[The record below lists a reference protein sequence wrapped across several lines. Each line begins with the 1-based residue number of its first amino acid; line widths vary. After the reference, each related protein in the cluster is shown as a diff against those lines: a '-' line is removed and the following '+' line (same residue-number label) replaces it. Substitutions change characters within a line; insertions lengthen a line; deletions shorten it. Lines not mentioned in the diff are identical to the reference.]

1 MTLVGQAGFGLYQTI
16 KGGID
21 AKKNDRPI
29 YEIPESMRQAM
40 DTSERM
46 AQRGL
51 DEQTRQNYLQGLV
64 DTRAASFQGLSDR
77 KAGIGAVA
85 GVQQREIAGQQQ
97 LAAMDNEQRMRNI
110 AALQDMRMRMAS
122 FEDKAFEINQM
133 QPYQDRAAAAS
144 AMQGAGLQN
153 IFGAGES
160 YAKMEMS
167 GYNQQQRD
175 IRNMRS
181 DLKDKFKSQAA
192 KMGGDTNF
200 RNIEIGGKSFR
211 DTFQAQKSEMNQQFY
226 RGLNNPSSLMDN
238 SSQNNSFFSNNP
250 SVRGALDNSTFTD
263 LDESVQR
270 GLTEQGIDFNDPNV
284 QALFMEVYRNTFGE
298 K

>member
-1 MTLVGQAGFGLYQTI
+1 MTIGQAGFGLYQTV

-21 AKKNDRPI
+21 ARNNERPV

-64 DTRAASFQGLSDR
+64 DTRAAAFQGLSDR

-110 AALQDMRMRMAS
+110 AALQDMRMRMAN
-122 FEDKAFEINQM
+122 FEDKEFEINQM

-153 IFGAGES
+153 VFGAAES

-175 IRNMRS
+175 IRDMKQQMKADGTFSRPA
-181 DLKDKFKSQAA
+181 FRAA
-192 KMGGDTNF
+192 
-200 RNIEIGGKSFR
+200 
-211 DTFQAQKSEMNQQFY
+211 KSEMNKQFY
-226 RGLNNPSSLMDN
+226 QGLNNPYSTNNDYGKFMDN

-250 SVRGALDNSTFTD
+250 VIQNGLNNSTFNT
-263 LDESVQR
+263 LSQGVQR
-270 GLTEQGIDFNDPNV
+270 MLTDDLGYSREELQGKTE
-284 QALFMEVYRNTFGE
+284 LELRNIIQE
-298 K
+298 NIAR

>member
-1 MTLVGQAGFGLYQTI
+1 MTIGQAGFGLFQTI

-21 AKKNDRPI
+21 AKKNERPT

-46 AQRGL
+46 SQRGL
-51 DEQTRQNYLQGLV
+51 DEQTRQNYLQGLT
-64 DTRAASFQGLSDR
+64 DTRAAAFQGLSDR

-122 FEDKAFEINQM
+122 FEDKEFELNQM

-153 IFGAGES
+153 VFGAAES

-175 IRNMRS
+175 IRDMKKQMKADGTFSRPA
-181 DLKDKFKSQAA
+181 FRAA
-192 KMGGDTNF
+192 
-200 RNIEIGGKSFR
+200 
-211 DTFQAQKSEMNQQFY
+211 KSEMNRDFY
-226 RGLNNPSSLMDN
+226 QGLNNPYSKFMDN
-238 SSQNNSFFSNNP
+238 SSKNNSFFSNNP
-250 SVRGALDNSTFTD
+250 VIQNGLNNSTFNTLSEGIQRMLTD
-263 LDESVQR
+263 DLGYSREELQAK
-270 GLTEQGIDFNDPNV
+270 TELELKNIIQENI
-284 QALFMEVYRNTFGE
+284 AM
-298 K
+298 